1 VVAIFCFD
9 RTVGATCS
17 TVKHV
22 AEPFA
27 PVLMMVTR
35 LNAAAAASDCWLQ
48 LRYELFSCAESIN
61 GIRVCP
67 CRRYKRHQIAL
78 LPDIMGA
85 AAGTLPTSTSHI
97 PPQT

>member
-1 VVAIFCFD
+1 
-9 RTVGATCS
+9 
-17 TVKHV
+17 V

-27 PVLMMVTR
+27 PVLMMAH
-35 LNAAAAASDCWLQ
+35 LNAAAAASECWLQ

-85 AAGTLPTSTSHI
+85 AAGKLPTSTSHI